1 MAKTY
6 SQQPDSINYLSPV
19 GFKFNIEFL
28 PLTNWFLTSVNLPG
42 IALAEINQPTPLMQT
57 QVPGNDLVFDPLN
70 ISFLVDENMNNWRE
84 LYDWLIGL
92 GFTSEYS
99 EYKNQ
104 KTKPPKSKKTQHL
117 KTNQAHIQAN
127 RLFWV

>member
-6 SQQPDSINYLSPV
+6 SQQPDSINFLSPV

-42 IALAEINQPTPLMQT
+42 IALAEIVQPTQLMQA
-57 QVPGNDLVFDPLN
+57 QVPGNDLVFDPLT

-92 GFTSEYS
+92 GFPSEYS
-99 EYKNQ
+99 EYKTQ
-104 KTKPPKSKKTQHL
+104 KTNEFAK
-117 KTNQAHIQAN
+117 N
-127 RLFWV
+127 